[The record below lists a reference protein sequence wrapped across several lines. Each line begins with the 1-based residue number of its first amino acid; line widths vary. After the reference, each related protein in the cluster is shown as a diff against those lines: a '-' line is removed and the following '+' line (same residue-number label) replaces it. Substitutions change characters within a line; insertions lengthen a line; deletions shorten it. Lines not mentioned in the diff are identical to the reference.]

1 MDGIEGDIL
10 RATDH
15 AKIVRAVTGMDAYP
29 VVAAVMLHDELSPDM
44 ESRLYYDVD
53 LFIEANDADTA
64 LFYRL
69 DSADLRPPEPR

>member
-1 MDGIEGDIL
+1 
-10 RATDH
+10 
-15 AKIVRAVTGMDAYP
+15 MDAYP
-29 VVAAVMLHDELSPDM
+29 VVAAVMLHDDLAPEI

-53 LFIEANDADTA
+53 LFIEANDADAA